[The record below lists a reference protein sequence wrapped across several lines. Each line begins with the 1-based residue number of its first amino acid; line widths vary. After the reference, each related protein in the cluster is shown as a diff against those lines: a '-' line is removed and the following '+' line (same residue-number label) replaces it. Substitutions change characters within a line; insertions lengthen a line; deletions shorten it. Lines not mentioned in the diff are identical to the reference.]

1 MNKIF
6 RSKLSLLLILF
17 ILSLTSC
24 IHRNPFR
31 NDIHAFLEKDKIAAP
46 AKNSILFIGSSSV
59 TLWTSL
65 EKDFPGYPIINRGFG
80 GSTIPDLTLYVNDIV
95 IPYQPKQ
102 IFIYVGENDLSTPE
116 NATADE
122 VLNRYKKLY
131 QSIRAGLPNV
141 EVVFI
146 SIKPSPS
153 RWYLESVIVDAN
165 QKIEAYIKTQPKSFF
180 LDVHHAMLLNDSTV
194 NPNLFREGKLH
205 MNEKGYDIWKKIIQ
219 PQLMH

>member
-31 NDIHAFLEKDKIAAP
+31 KDIHAFLEKDKIAAP